1 MTGTVAE
8 VVPFREGCGRRPDSG
23 RREPHDSLDYPY
35 LATARRFL
43 RPRLVTFIIFEP
55 LYPGV
60 VPPVRATEHSAG
72 YDLSACLEGQ
82 TARVFVNGNVEHRA
96 TEQRDGQH
104 VLVLHGGERAL
115 VPLGFR
121 ARLPVGIE
129 AQVRPRSGTS
139 LKTDIVI
146 ANAPGTIDADYPD
159 EWCTPVRN
167 GGTRDLVITHG
178 ERIAQMV
185 LARYEVLEF
194 TLGDVRP
201 TTDRAGGFG
210 STGTHQPP

>member
-1 MTGTVAE
+1 VST
-8 VVPFREGCGRRPDSG
+8 
-23 RREPHDSLDYPY
+23 
-35 LATARRFL
+35 
-43 RPRLVTFIIFEP
+43 IIFEA

-60 VPPVRATEHSAG
+60 RPPERATEHSAG
-72 YDLSACLEGQ
+72 YDLSAYLEAR
-82 TARVFVNGNVEHRA
+82 TVRVFVDGKSFDRP
-96 TEQRDGQH
+96 TEQRDGRH
-104 VLVLHGGERAL
+104 VLVLHVGERAL

-121 ARLPVGIE
+121 MRLPVGIE

-159 EWCTPVRN
+159 ECCVPVRH
-167 GGTRDLVITHG
+167 GGTGELVITHG

-185 LARYEVLEF
+185 LARHEVLDF
-194 TLGDVRP
+194 TPGKVTP

-210 STGTHQPP
+210 STGR